1 MRPKTTAD
9 VLDLM
14 GSYIASSALNVAL
27 ELGLFW
33 LLDERPETAESIAR
47 SLHIPSNRCRY
58 WLELLKGME
67 LLEREGT
74 LYSVSPDAHAAI
86 LHAYSKET
94 WMHLAEEERERYPAG
109 RDLALHIRRPGTVWA
124 TQGLELPDY
133 VKQMEESIDR
143 ARNFTRMLY
152 EIHKPL
158 AEELAGRLDLT
169 GVKRLMDLAGGSGAM
184 SLALL
189 RRYPQLTCVVV
200 EIENV
205 CVAGREIAAENSMQE
220 RIVYHSAD
228 ILKDK
233 LPSDFDMVLECDVGI
248 YDEALFR
255 KVRDVL
261 NPKGRFA
268 IAGELARE
276 DGVAPLSRLDHVF
289 WRSLDDP
296 DFVVATVSVIQT
308 RLSKA
313 GFQPVSDETLPSGQ
327 VVIQSR
333 K

>member
-1 MRPKTTAD
+1 MKPRTTAD

-27 ELGLFW
+27 EVGLFW
-33 LLDERPETAESIAR
+33 LLKERPETTESVAR

-58 WLELLKGME
+58 WLELLRGMG
-67 LLEREGT
+67 LLDREGAA
-74 LYSVSPDAHAAI
+74 YSVSPDARTAI
-86 LHAYSKET
+86 LDAYSKET

-124 TQGLELPDY
+124 TQGLEPPDY

-143 ARNFTRMLY
+143 ARSFTRMLY

-158 AEELAGRLDLT
+158 AEEVAGRLDLT
-169 GVKRLMDLAGGSGAM
+169 GVKKLMDLGGGSGAV

-189 RRYPQLTCVVV
+189 RRNPQLACVVV
-200 EIENV
+200 DIENV
-205 CVAGREIAAENSMQE
+205 CVAGRELAAENSMQE

-228 ILKDK
+228 IIKDK

-261 NPKGRFA
+261 NPQGRFV
-268 IAGELARE
+268 IVGELARE
-276 DGVAPLSRLDHVF
+276 EGVAPLSRLDHAF
-289 WRSLDDP
+289 WRSLDDL
-296 DFVVATVSVIQT
+296 DYEVVTVPLVHA
-308 RLSKA
+308 RLAKV
-313 GFQPVSDETLPSGQ
+313 GFHPISEETLQNGG
-327 VVIQSR
+327 VVIQSG